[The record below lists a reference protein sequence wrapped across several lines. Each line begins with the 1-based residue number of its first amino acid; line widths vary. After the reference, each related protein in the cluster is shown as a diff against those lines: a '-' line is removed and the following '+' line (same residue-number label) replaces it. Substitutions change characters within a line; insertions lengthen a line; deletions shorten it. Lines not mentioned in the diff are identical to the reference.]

1 MKDRIVEILRQIY
14 DPEIPINIYDLG
26 LVREIKIEDKKIF
39 VRLIFTANKGC
50 TLADL
55 VAVQVKYK
63 LMKAFPDY
71 NVEVK
76 SDFNEEWNIGY
87 ATESGRLMLEE
98 IYGKDA
104 VELLVNKAKI
114 EELVSVNKV
123 RLENFDPREYMRKAV
138 DERYKKFK
146 EWYEKHK
153 IFTSNSV

>member
-1 MKDRIVEILRQIY
+1 MKDKIVEILRQIY

-26 LVREIKIEDKKIF
+26 LVREIKVEDNRVF

-55 VAVQVKYK
+55 MAVQVKYK

-87 ATESGRLMLEE
+87 ATETGRLMLEE
-98 IYGKDA
+98 IYGKEAVDA
-104 VELLVNKAKI
+104 LANKTKI
-114 EELVSVNKV
+114 EEIVSINKV
-123 RLENFDPREYMRKAV
+123 RLEDFDPREYMKKAV
-138 DERYKKFK
+138 DERYKRFK
-146 EWYEKHK
+146 EWYDKHD
-153 IFTSNSV
+153 ILISH

>member
-26 LVREIKIEDKKIF
+26 LVREIKIEGKKIF

-63 LMKAFPDY
+63 LMKVFPDY

-87 ATESGRLMLEE
+87 ATDSGRLMLEE

-153 IFTSNSV
+153 IFTSNSI

>member
-1 MKDRIVEILRQIY
+1 MKEKVVEILRQIY

-26 LVREIKIEDKKIF
+26 LVREIRIEGKRIF

-63 LMKAFPDY
+63 LMKVFPDY

-87 ATESGRLMLEE
+87 ATETGRLMLEE

-104 VELLVNKAKI
+104 VEVLVNKTKI
-114 EELVSVNKV
+114 EELVSTNKV
-123 RLENFDPREYMRKAV
+123 KLENFDPREYMRKAV
-138 DERYKKFK
+138 EERYKKFR
-146 EWYEKHK
+146 EWYDKHK
-153 IFTSNSV
+153 I